1 MQRIVP
7 LRPSRWVAIG
17 LDSVLVVA
25 AYGGALFFRLQ
36 GSVPSWYAER
46 FAASIIVIV
55 ATYVV
60 IGLLNRVYSP
70 RGTVLRVLAASL
82 LSLCLVA
89 VIDGRARPL
98 PLSSCRRRCC
108 RP

>member
-70 RGTVLRVLAASL
+70 RERCSGFSRRPFSAYASL
-82 LSLCLVA
+82 PLLTSWH
-89 VIDGRARPL
+89 AR
-98 PLSSCRRRCC
+98 SHCR
-108 RP
+108 